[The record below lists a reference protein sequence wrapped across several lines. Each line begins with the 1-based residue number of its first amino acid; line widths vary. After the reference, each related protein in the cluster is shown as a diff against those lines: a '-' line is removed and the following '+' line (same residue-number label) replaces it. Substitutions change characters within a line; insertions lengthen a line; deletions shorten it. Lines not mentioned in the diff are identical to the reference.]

1 MRKSVLIYNLAPY
14 RSRSNIPKKISI
26 FNTLFG
32 KIYSNFFVTKKYVQP
47 RRRLEGLASEAGKTL
62 PVGGAC
68 GCCSDSWRLLSPLRQ
83 IGSDLLSSVFAQ
95 NCGQGEC
102 SGYCPVGF
110 AQPGVRPGERGPGG
124 ADCGLEAGPDCHCG
138 RYG

>member
-14 RSRSNIPKKISI
+14 RSRSNIPKKSPFSI
-26 FNTLFG
+26 PFLEKFIPIFSLQKSTFNRDGDWKAWLQKRG
-32 KIYSNFFVTKKYVQP
+32 KRF
-47 RRRLEGLASEAGKTL
+47 LW
-62 PVGGAC
+62 GGAC

-95 NCGQGEC
+95 NCGRGEY